1 MSMTIK
7 QAFEKLTM
15 VCGAALKNPFFVQRN
30 LHDAFAD
37 IAANIDAGGGS
48 SSAEDVSYDNTD
60 SGLTAENVQAAID
73 EIVNEMPSAV
83 NYSTNEQ
90 DTGLTWID
98 GKKIYQKTFVKDS
111 TDISGT
117 LVTIDASALNIYE
130 CINIY
135 GTFDRIVSA
144 GKLTCIFNSYEAAG
158 LHSHVAYSDYNN
170 MINFTITLFTGEAT
184 SSQKITILYTK
195 SAS

>member
-15 VCGAALKNPFFVQRN
+15 VCGAALKNPFFVMRN

-37 IAANIDAGGGS
+37 IAANIEGGGGS

-73 EIVNEMPSAV
+73 EIVSDMPSPI
-83 NYSTNEQ
+83 NYSTDEQ

-111 TDISGT
+111 TNASGT
-117 LVTIDASALNIYE
+117 LVTIDASALNIDT
-130 CINIY
+130 CINTY
-135 GTFDRIVSA
+135 GTFDRIISA
-144 GKLTCIFNSYEAAG
+144 GKLTCIFNSYEDSG
-158 LHSHVAYSDYNN
+158 LHSHLAYSDYNN
-170 MINFTITLFTGEAT
+170 MINFSITLFQGEAT
-184 SSQKITILYTK
+184 STQNITILYTK
-195 SAS
+195 SS